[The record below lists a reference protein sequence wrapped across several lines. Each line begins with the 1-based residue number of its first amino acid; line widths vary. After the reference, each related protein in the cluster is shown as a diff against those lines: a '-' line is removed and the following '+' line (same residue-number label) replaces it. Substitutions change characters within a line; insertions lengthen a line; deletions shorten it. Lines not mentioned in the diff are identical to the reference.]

1 MIKHDKAAAI
11 KLPKCA
17 DNVFS
22 LRINDSV
29 FVVRDAMARKS
40 VNEQAV

>member
-22 LRINDSV
+22 LQIYDSV
-29 FVVRDAMARKS
+29 FVVGEEVVK
-40 VNEQAV
+40 